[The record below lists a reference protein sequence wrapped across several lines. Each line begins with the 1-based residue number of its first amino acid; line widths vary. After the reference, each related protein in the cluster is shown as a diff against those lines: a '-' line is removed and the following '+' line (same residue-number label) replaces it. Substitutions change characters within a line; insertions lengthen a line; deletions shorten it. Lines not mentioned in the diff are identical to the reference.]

1 MPFFPMPREGVAA
14 RMRVRVGR
22 VDMLDLVELSVDACA
37 CGSEVVVGIDLVIT
51 RSDYWLD
58 FNS

>member
-1 MPFFPMPREGVAA
+1 
-14 RMRVRVGR
+14 MRVRVGR

-37 CGSEVVVGIDLVIT
+37 CGSEVVVGIDSVIT

-58 FNS
+58 LTLDC